1 MRQLTQAI
9 QDKLFAD
16 RVLRMAD
23 MSYVEDVWHST
34 RPSISQ
40 LQDFL
45 SDAPDSEVLKC
56 NFATVHQ

>member
-9 QDKLFAD
+9 QDKSFAD
-16 RVLRMAD
+16 SVLRMAD

-34 RPSISQ
+34 TPSISESPF
-40 LQDFL
+40 FL

-56 NFATVHQ
+56 NSATVHQ

>member
-34 RPSISQ
+34 RPSISE
-40 LQDFL
+40 LPDFL
-45 SDAPDSEVLKC
+45 SDAVWSSFVRTAVAPAV
-56 NFATVHQ
+56 A